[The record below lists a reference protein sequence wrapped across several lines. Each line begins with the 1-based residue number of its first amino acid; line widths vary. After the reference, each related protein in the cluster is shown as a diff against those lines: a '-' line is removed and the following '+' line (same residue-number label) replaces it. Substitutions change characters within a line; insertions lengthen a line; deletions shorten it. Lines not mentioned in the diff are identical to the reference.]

1 MSININKIRKIAA
14 KETIKQ
20 AKKEIIRIKERKEKI
35 NPKEFEEYI
44 KFVYR
49 ENLNKLKKKATQEEK
64 SKPKRK
70 KSFLNRKSIT
80 PSN

>member
-1 MSININKIRKIAA
+1 MPTNINKLRKIAA

-20 AKKEIIRIKERKEKI
+20 AKKEIIKMKKRKEKI

-44 KFVYR
+44 KFIYR
-49 ENLNKLKKKATQEEK
+49 ENLNKLKKKAAQEEK
-64 SKPKRK
+64 FKPKSKKFFLGRK
-70 KSFLNRKSIT
+70 PIT